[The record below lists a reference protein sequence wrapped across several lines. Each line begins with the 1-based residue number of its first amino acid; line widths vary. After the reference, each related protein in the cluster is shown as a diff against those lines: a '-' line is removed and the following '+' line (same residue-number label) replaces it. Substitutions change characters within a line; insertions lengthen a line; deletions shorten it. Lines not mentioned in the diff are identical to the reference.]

1 MWREGVAYTF
11 VTPEEGPELTRIE
24 MRIERLLKRD
34 EMPGFEAFAKPA
46 GAAANAAGEG
56 AATGE
61 GGAAAEGT
69 PATKPKAPLYG
80 RDGRPVRRIRRAL

>member
-1 MWREGVAYTF
+1 
-11 VTPEEGPELTRIE
+11 

-46 GAAANAAGEG
+46 GLATNGAGEAPVMG
-56 AATGE
+56 EDGNPIEAEPAA
-61 GGAAAEGT
+61 
-69 PATKPKAPLYG
+69 KPKAPLYG